1 MWKSYYEAFLSA
13 YFFFPYM
20 LSRQSVTKRKI
31 NKVRRNYQQPEGFFN
46 VDYTSV
52 MLYLIKS
59 HVKKL
64 QKYNVQNIV
73 KNEEMYPQT

>member
-1 MWKSYYEAFLSA
+1 
-13 YFFFPYM
+13 M

-31 NKVRRNYQQPEGFFN
+31 NKVRRNYQQPEGFVN

-59 HVKKL
+59 HVK
-64 QKYNVQNIV
+64 NCRNIMSQNIV

>member
-1 MWKSYYEAFLSA
+1 
-13 YFFFPYM
+13 M

-31 NKVRRNYQQPEGFFN
+31 NKVRRNYQEPEGFVN
-46 VDYTSV
+46 VDRDTSV

-59 HVKKL
+59 HVK
-64 QKYNVQNIV
+64 NCRNIMSQNIV